1 MKKIQVSGLATL
13 LVVAILAIMLVAG
26 CGTKTTPA
34 GTTTTPSKT
43 LPTSDGSGPVSTS
56 SPAISPGTSSPSTT
70 NSGTL
75 PRYMP
80 SSVVSDTPGS
90 LQLTSPDSI
99 QKITAFYDNALTTGG
114 WTIVS
119 NSKTAYSTN
128 ITARKGGTGTTLSI
142 STTGSGCY
150 ISLVTYGV

>member
-1 MKKIQVSGLATL
+1 MTCDSDVLILSSRSNALDYAGWMLRLVDLRTEHLAHEL
-13 LVVAILAIMLVAG
+13 QRLVLV
-26 CGTKTTPA
+26 TVR
-34 GTTTTPSKT
+34 
-43 LPTSDGSGPVSTS
+43 D
-56 SPAISPGTSSPSTT
+56 
-70 NSGTL
+70 GTL

-80 SSVVSDTPGS
+80 SSVVSDSPGS

-128 ITARKGGTGTTLSI
+128 ITAKKGSTGTTLSI